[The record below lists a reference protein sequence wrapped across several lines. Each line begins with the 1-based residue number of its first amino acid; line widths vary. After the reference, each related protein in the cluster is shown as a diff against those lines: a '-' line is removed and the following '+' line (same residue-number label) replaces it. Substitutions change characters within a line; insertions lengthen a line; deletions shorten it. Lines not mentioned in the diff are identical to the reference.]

1 MSQIPG
7 ATQEILLLVLPG
19 GSRCRICSAVE
30 IEIVIGG
37 KNAMDAKFLG
47 VGVVNAFGLWCL
59 FLIFSVIAK
68 VIATKY
74 PISGVSDVI
83 LAGA

>member
-1 MSQIPG
+1 
-7 ATQEILLLVLPG
+7 
-19 GSRCRICSAVE
+19 
-30 IEIVIGG
+30 
-37 KNAMDAKFLG
+37 MDAKFLG

-68 VIATKY
+68 VIATKD
-74 PISGVSDVI
+74 PNSGVSDVI

>member
-1 MSQIPG
+1 
-7 ATQEILLLVLPG
+7 
-19 GSRCRICSAVE
+19 
-30 IEIVIGG
+30 
-37 KNAMDAKFLG
+37 MDAKFLG

-59 FLIFSVIAK
+59 CLIFSVIANG
-68 VIATKY
+68 IATKY